1 MRQRLEAFCRD
12 NPGARKIAHALSAA
26 AAVRLRVLPDTDV
39 AFRKAGEVFALTD
52 AASCG
57 ALEYDMEV
65 TLPAAMLE
73 DFLAADPQ
81 TADAIIL
88 FFAENYYQEKY
99 RDHIDL
105 RILSGVF
112 RLTMKGYLGLIPL
125 GGPALMSILRAK
137 GFGSIGSIT
146 AALKG
151 IGKKG

>member
-12 NPGARKIAHALSAA
+12 NPGARKIAHALSGS
-26 AAVRLRVLPDTDV
+26 AAVRLRISPDTDV

-52 AASCG
+52 VATCG
-57 ALEYDMEV
+57 AVEYDMEV
-65 TLPAAMLE
+65 TLPAAMLD

-88 FFAENYYQEKY
+88 FFAENYYHEKY
-99 RDHIDL
+99 RPYIDL
-105 RILSGVF
+105 KILSGVF

-125 GGPALMSILRAK
+125 GGPALMSILRSK

-146 AALKG
+146 SALKG